1 MKQKALYIWWI
12 AILLISTLVF
22 WLGYTGYVTD
32 IWNKDAT
39 YITSGI
45 SLLFLYGL
53 SCLGLVA
60 GSINSNDSETRAKS
74 TKLLNRVWFISEI
87 EMGLAIVGTGIGIIL
102 LLGVNSNVNVD
113 DKAALQTLLTHLW
126 STMGVAFY
134 PNALGLGSSI
144 ILKMLSFLIEEE
156 HDDKSQQRFY
166 VNEE

>member
-12 AILLISTLVF
+12 AVLLISTLVF
-22 WLGYTGYVTD
+22 WLGYTGYITD

-45 SLLFLYGL
+45 SVLFLYGL
-53 SCLGLVA
+53 ATLGQVA
-60 GSINSNDSETRAKS
+60 YSVKSENVDVKTNA
-74 TKLLNRVWFISEI
+74 TKLLNRVWFLSEI

-102 LLGVNSNVNVD
+102 LLGVNSNVNVE

-144 ILKMLSFLIEEE
+144 ILKILSFLLEEE
-156 HDDKSQQRFY
+156 HDEKLQQRFY

>member
-12 AILLISTLVF
+12 AVLLISTLVF
-22 WLGYTGYVTD
+22 WLGYTGYITD

-45 SLLFLYGL
+45 SVLFLYGL
-53 SCLGLVA
+53 AMLGQVA
-60 GSINSNDSETRAKS
+60 YSVKSENVDVKTNAS
-74 TKLLNRVWFISEI
+74 KLLNRVWFLSEI

-102 LLGVNSNVNVD
+102 LLGVNSNVNVE
-113 DKAALQTLLTHLW
+113 DKSALQTLLTHLW

-144 ILKMLSFLIEEE
+144 ILKILSFLLEEE
-156 HDDKSQQRFY
+156 HDENLQQRFY